1 METVKFLEEEKQYLT
16 ELIIEYVSKDYNP
29 QKLIDKK
36 NYIDS
41 LIKKAIKTEED
52 SINVEFGKSNLPMVD
67 PETL

>member
-36 NYIDS
+36 NYIDA

-52 SINVEFGKSNLPMVD
+52 SINVEFDKSNLPIVNS
-67 PETL
+67 ETL

>member
-52 SINVEFGKSNLPMVD
+52 SINVEFDKSNLSVIN
-67 PETL
+67 PETM

>member
-1 METVKFLEEEKQYLT
+1 METVKFLEEEKNYLT

-52 SINVEFGKSNLPMVD
+52 SINVEFDKSNLPMVD